1 MGRVL
6 AAMNEAEDPIL
17 PQHCNPVLELLLIQK
32 VEAGG

>member
-6 AAMNEAEDPIL
+6 AAMNEAEDSIP
-17 PQHCNPVLELLLIQK
+17 PQYCNPVLELLIQK